1 MHLLHPT
8 HPLSLSERRCEFFY
22 ARFVGSWYV
31 IVQISRLFAVPL
43 QLLVIF
49 DSLDLLLCYE
59 YPLRERCRKNSALR
73 ERFMLLFRLL
83 KKIPGTVTQSRDN
96 CAMKNPLGCR
106 KSSFI
111 TWKYPLVNSAISFYG
126 IKLDLLTIRCGLITE
141 SALYNYLCNES
152 SCSKTKSN

>member
-8 HPLSLSERRCEFFY
+8 HPLSLSERRREFFY
-22 ARFVGSWYV
+22 ARFVGFWYV
-31 IVQISRLFAVPL
+31 IVQISRVFAVPL

-59 YPLRERCRKNSALR
+59 YPLRERCRKNSALGTVYAP
-73 ERFMLLFRLL
+73 FSST